1 VAGPQYAYPEGAS
14 AGDADQEEGRMAEPR
29 EVDQRTREA
38 YWRETSRFTWLI
50 VILWFIS
57 WVGPLVLHSWLN
69 QFVIFGFPL
78 SYWFA
83 GQGSLAI
90 FIVLIVWYAVKMNQ
104 LDRKY
109 GLQEEGV

>member
-1 VAGPQYAYPEGAS
+1 MAS
-14 AGDADQEEGRMAEPR
+14 TVHDIDPR
-29 EVDQRTREA
+29 KRQA
-38 YWRETSRFTWLI
+38 YWEETSRFTWLI
-50 VILWFIS
+50 LVLWFVS

-69 QFVIFGFPL
+69 KIVIFGFPL

-90 FIVLIVWYAVKMNQ
+90 FIVLIVWYAVKMNS

-109 GLQEEGV
+109 GVGEEG

>member
-1 VAGPQYAYPEGAS
+1 
-14 AGDADQEEGRMAEPR
+14 MAEPR
-29 EVDQRTREA
+29 EIDQRTRDA

-50 VILWFIS
+50 VILWFVS
-57 WVGPLVLHSWLN
+57 WVGPLVLHGWLN
-69 QFVIFGFPL
+69 RIVVFGFPL

>member
-1 VAGPQYAYPEGAS
+1 MPSYKDIDRA
-14 AGDADQEEGRMAEPR
+14 
-29 EVDQRTREA
+29 TREA
-38 YWRETSRFTWLI
+38 YWRETSSFTWLI
-50 VILWFIS
+50 LILWFVS

-69 QFVIFGFPL
+69 KIVIFGFPM

-90 FIVLIVWYAVKMNQ
+90 FIVLIVWYAMKMNA

-109 GLQEEGV
+109 GVGEEA